1 MSELIQQLDQDG
13 QNDDINKRKLAEL
26 KQQAKA
32 RIKKKVQDKAKKK
45 IKELQ
50 KKAILKATKG
60 GAGATLVG
68 LIITYAIMTIQFIA
82 GNIFESKNIPK
93 LGLGETIIW
102 VCATFLI
109 IVGTI
114 AALTFSI
121 IMIMGTI
128 SIACPACAL
137 TMFGAEIISYLGF

>member
-1 MSELIQQLDQDG
+1 MSELLQQLDEEQEDG
-13 QNDDINKRKLAEL
+13 INKRRLAEA
-26 KQQAKA
+26 KQAV
-32 RIKKKVQDKAKKK
+32 KKRGQKIVADKAKKK
-45 IKELQ
+45 LQDLQ
-50 KKAILKATKG
+50 KKAILKSAKG
-60 GAGATLVG
+60 GTAATLLG
-68 LIITYAIMTIQFIA
+68 LVITYAIMTVQFIA

-114 AALTFSI
+114 AALTLFI
-121 IMIMGTI
+121 IMLMGTI

>member
-1 MSELIQQLDQDG
+1 MSELLQQLDEEQEDG
-13 QNDDINKRKLAEL
+13 INKRRLAES
-26 KQQAKA
+26 KQAV
-32 RIKKKVQDKAKKK
+32 KKRGQKIVADKAKKK
-45 IKELQ
+45 IQDLQ
-50 KKAILKATKG
+50 KKAILKSAKG
-60 GAGATLVG
+60 GTAATLLG
-68 LIITYAIMTIQFIA
+68 LVITYAIMTVQFIA

-121 IMIMGTI
+121 LMLMGTI

>member
-1 MSELIQQLDQDG
+1 MSELLQQLDEG
-13 QNDDINKRKLAEL
+13 INKRRLAEA
-26 KQQAKA
+26 KQAVK
-32 RIKKKVQDKAKKK
+32 ILGKKRVAAKAKKK
-45 IKELQ
+45 IQDLQ
-50 KKAILKATKG
+50 KKAVLKSAKG
-60 GAGATLVG
+60 GTAATLLG
-68 LIITYAIMTIQFIA
+68 LVITYAIMTIQFIA

-114 AALTFSI
+114 AALTLFI
-121 IMIMGTI
+121 IMLMGTI

>member
-1 MSELIQQLDQDG
+1 MSELLQQLDEG
-13 QNDDINKRKLAEL
+13 INKRRLAEA
-26 KQQAKA
+26 KQAVK
-32 RIKKKVQDKAKKK
+32 ILGKKRVAAKAKKK
-45 IKELQ
+45 IQDLQ
-50 KKAILKATKG
+50 KKAVLKSAKG
-60 GAGATLVG
+60 GTAATLLG
-68 LIITYAIMTIQFIA
+68 LVITYAIMTIQFIA